1 MDPKISMD
9 PVILN
14 IILAIWPVV
23 LAAVLFPAFAFGYA
37 RVAPGPRRWHILL
50 TLTNLGVLAYA
61 VFLPASTNDA
71 KFVGVVLYLLVVTVF
86 SLVLLAR
93 PHTCARRPA
102 PVVPVGVDDAV
113 LVIHGHAQ
121 VLRGA
126 GVVFDTRQDA
136 QDMATA
142 VRRASPTDE

>member
-1 MDPKISMD
+1 M
-9 PVILN
+9 
-14 IILAIWPVV
+14 
-23 LAAVLFPAFAFGYA
+23 
-37 RVAPGPRRWHILL
+37 
-50 TLTNLGVLAYA
+50 
-61 VFLPASTNDA
+61 
-71 KFVGVVLYLLVVTVF
+71 
-86 SLVLLAR
+86 
-93 PHTCARRPA
+93 
-102 PVVPVGVDDAV
+102 PVGVDDAV